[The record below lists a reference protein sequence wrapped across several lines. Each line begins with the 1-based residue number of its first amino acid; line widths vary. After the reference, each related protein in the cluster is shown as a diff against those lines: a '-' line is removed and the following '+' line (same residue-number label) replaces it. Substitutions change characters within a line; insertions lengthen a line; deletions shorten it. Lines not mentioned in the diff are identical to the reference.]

1 LVLPKVLWFCVFRSK
16 LNSAWVLNP
25 TMIVRKGWNEKR
37 GQLSVLLSF
46 GKKIQRG
53 ERGFCTSIFLTPKTK
68 CSAQLQLHTATKLF
82 RYKIKTKQFPD
93 SAGLH
98 RIFFLV
104 PSENFQLKKKDFVS
118 RFCEKWLQ

>member
-46 GKKIQRG
+46 GKKNEDT
-53 ERGFCTSIFLTPKTK
+53 ERRERV
-68 CSAQLQLHTATKLF
+68 LH
-82 RYKIKTKQFPD
+82 IHFPD
-93 SAGLH
+93 TQNKVLCSIAIAH
-98 RIFFLV
+98 
-104 PSENFQLKKKDFVS
+104 SNQT
-118 RFCEKWLQ
+118 LQVQNKNETISG